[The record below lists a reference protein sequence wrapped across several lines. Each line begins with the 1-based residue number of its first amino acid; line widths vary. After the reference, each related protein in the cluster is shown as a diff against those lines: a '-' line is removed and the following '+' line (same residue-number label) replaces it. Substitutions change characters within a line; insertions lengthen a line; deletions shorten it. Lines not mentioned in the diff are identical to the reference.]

1 MKAIDREIWRLTLP
15 SIVSNITVPL
25 LGLCDVTIMG
35 HVGGAT
41 HIGAIAVGSMIFNV
55 MYWLFGFLR
64 MGTSGLTAQA
74 FGRQA
79 AHALSDGESS
89 TLDILH
95 GSLLS
100 ALLLGAAIVV
110 LQVPLQLLTFWLMQ
124 PTPDVSALCTPYYYT
139 CVWGAPAVLG
149 LYALTG
155 WLVGMQDT
163 RLPMMI
169 AIGQNVVN
177 IVASLLLVLVFHLGV
192 QGVALGTLIA
202 QWAGFGFALLSILR
216 SVKVKVGSDKQRRF
230 FATFLTFHFSL
241 LTNGRVYLEIFL
253 RTVCLVAVNL
263 YFTSAGAVQGA
274 EILAANTL
282 LMQLFTLFSYVM
294 DGLAFAGEA
303 LAGKSYGA
311 ADLRQLHH
319 TVGHLFA
326 WGGGVAV
333 LFTVAYWLGGT
344 AFLGLL
350 TSDRQVVATAA
361 AYLPWAVLIPVAG
374 TAAFVWDGVFIGIT
388 ATRGMLLAC
397 LVAAVSFFALWLL
410 FSPSLQNHALWL
422 ALIAYLA
429 LRGIVQTV
437 YYRGVR
443 SKRAGQ

>member
-15 SIVSNITVPL
+15 SIVTNITVPL
-25 LGLCDVTIMG
+25 LGLCDVTVMG

-74 FGRQA
+74 YGRQ
-79 AHALSDGESS
+79 SVSGGDGSQPS
-89 TLDILH
+89 TSDILQ

-100 ALLLGAAIVV
+100 ALLLGVAIVV

-124 PTPDVSALCTPYYYT
+124 PTPDVGALCTPYYYT

-163 RLPMMI
+163 RLPMLI

-177 IVASLLLVLVFHLGV
+177 ILASLLLVLVFHLGV

-202 QWAGFGFALLSILR
+202 QWAGFAFAVGCILR
-216 SVKVKVGSDKQRRF
+216 SNKLKVAGHWRLKFGARLFTS
-230 FATFLTFHFSL
+230 HFSL

-294 DGLAFAGEA
+294 DGLAFSGEA
-303 LAGKSYGA
+303 LVGKSYGA
-311 ADLRQLHH
+311 ADQRQLHH

-326 WGGGVAV
+326 WGGGVAA
-333 LFTVAYWLGGT
+333 LFTAAYWIGGT

-350 TSDRQVVATAA
+350 TSDAQVVDTAA

-388 ATRGMLLAC
+388 ATRGMLWAC
-397 LVAAVSFFALWLL
+397 LVAAVCFFAIYLL
-410 FSPSLQNHALWL
+410 LSPSLHNHALWL
-422 ALIAYLA
+422 ALIVYLA
-429 LRGIVQTV
+429 VRGIVQTV
-437 YYRGVR
+437 YFR
-443 SKRAGQ
+443 SLN

>member
-15 SIVSNITVPL
+15 SIVTNITVPL
-25 LGLCDVTIMG
+25 LGLCDVTVMG

-74 FGRQA
+74 YGRQ
-79 AHALSDGESS
+79 SVSGGDGSQPS
-89 TLDILH
+89 TSDILQ

-100 ALLLGAAIVV
+100 ALLLGVAIVV

-124 PTPDVSALCTPYYYT
+124 PTPDVGALCIPYYYT

-163 RLPMMI
+163 RLPMLI

-177 IVASLLLVLVFHLGV
+177 ILASLLLVLVFHLGV

-202 QWAGFGFALLSILR
+202 QWAGFAFAVGCILR
-216 SVKVKVGSDKQRRF
+216 SNKLKAAGHWRLKFGARH
-230 FATFLTFHFSL
+230 FAAHFSL
-241 LTNGRVYLEIFL
+241 LANGRVYLEIFL

-263 YFTSAGAVQGA
+263 YFTSAGAAQGA
-274 EILAANTL
+274 DILAANTL

-294 DGLAFAGEA
+294 DGLAFSGEA
-303 LAGKSYGA
+303 LVGKSYGA
-311 ADLRQLHH
+311 ADQRQQRL

-326 WGGGVAV
+326 WGGGVAA
-333 LFTVAYWLGGT
+333 LFTAAYWIGGT

-350 TSDRQVVATAA
+350 TSDAQVVDTAA

-388 ATRGMLLAC
+388 ATRGMLWAC
-397 LVAAVSFFALWLL
+397 LVAAVCFFAIYLL
-410 FSPSLQNHALWL
+410 LSPSLHNHALWL
-422 ALIAYLA
+422 ALIVYLA
-429 LRGIVQTV
+429 VRGIVQTV
-437 YYRGVR
+437 YFR
-443 SKRAGQ
+443 SLIR